1 MIISI
6 NNPAISFNSKDQIFV
21 AELSDIEKTR
31 FEITQLCYKAS
42 PIYVRNE
49 KTGKQIKMTLFKVD
63 KDGSG
68 EDTYGWWYR
77 GFNQENGKSFKFLF
91 IND

>member
-6 NNPAISFNSKDQIFV
+6 NNPAIAFDPTDQTFS
-21 AELSDIEKTR
+21 AELSSIEKKR
-31 FEITQLCYKAS
+31 FEITELCYKAS

-49 KTGKQIKMTLFKVD
+49 KTGKQIKMTRFKVD
-63 KDGSG
+63 QDGSG

-77 GFNQENGKSFKFLF
+77 GFNPENGRSFKFLF